1 VGFYD
6 ILRLAGPVMI
16 LALILGAIGLTL
28 VTLSHLIPIVMG
40 YERVPTYLDAD
51 PGGHATLAATAL
63 VTNAAGK
70 PLFQRRRPTST
81 PGPKPRST
89 ERIPSGGPLL
99 IISAEISTWA
109 GAAGRERSG
118 GIAGRASW
126 QETWVMGLIQGRR

>member
-1 VGFYD
+1 MGFYD

-16 LALILGAIGLTL
+16 LAPILGAIGLTL

-70 PLFQRRRPTST
+70 PQ
-81 PGPKPRST
+81 
-89 ERIPSGGPLL
+89 PLDRNQGRQKE
-99 IISAEISTWA
+99 SRA
-109 GAAGRERSG
+109 GARS
-118 GIAGRASW
+118 
-126 QETWVMGLIQGRR
+126 